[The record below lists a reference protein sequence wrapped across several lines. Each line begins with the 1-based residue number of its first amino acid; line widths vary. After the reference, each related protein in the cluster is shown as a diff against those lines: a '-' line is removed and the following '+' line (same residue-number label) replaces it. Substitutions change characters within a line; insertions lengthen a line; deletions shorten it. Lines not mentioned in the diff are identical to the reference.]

1 MGRRMSIY
9 IHIPFCVR
17 KCGYCDFLSFPVRDC
32 GSGTAAVSDGGSKC
46 GVPEEYLQ
54 RLLCEIRQESGDYT
68 DREVD
73 TIFVGGGTPSL
84 LLPGQAEALFDRVYQ
99 SFHVAS
105 DAEITIEANPGTLSK
120 EKLEVYRQ
128 VGINRLSIGLQSAD
142 DGELAALGRIHRF
155 SDFEKNF
162 ELARDCGFQ
171 NINIDLMSG
180 LPGQSVES
188 WLYTLHTVARLVP
201 EHISAYGL
209 IIEEGTP
216 FYQRYG
222 TDGAAVGKDNES
234 FLAERNRKQG
244 AEGKLPIKKEEKSKM
259 LPETGGRE
267 KLPSEDEERQMY
279 QETGNVLERYG
290 YRQYEISNYAK
301 PGYEC
306 RHNIGYWIRK
316 EYVGFGL
323 GAASM
328 INNIRWKNTSDLKK
342 YMRIIDG
349 VDGGGGKGAV
359 RESSDALKEEVQ
371 TLTLQEQMEETMFLG
386 LRMNQGVSKMEFEDL
401 YGVRL
406 EAVYGTWLCKMVAE
420 GLLFDGD
427 NVRLSARGRNLANFV
442 MAGFLLD

>member
-1 MGRRMSIY
+1 MSRRMSIY
-9 IHIPFCVR
+9 IHIPFCVK
-17 KCGYCDFLSFPVRDC
+17 KCGYCDFLSFPVGDC
-32 GSGTAAVSDGGSKC
+32 GSGTVAAPDGGSKC

-54 RLLCEIRQESGDYT
+54 RLLCEIRQESGDYA

-84 LLPGQAEALFDRVYQ
+84 LLPRQVAALFDRVYQ

-128 VGINRLSIGLQSAD
+128 MGINRLSIGLQSAD

-162 ELARDCGFQ
+162 ALARDCGFQ

-188 WLYTLHTVARLVP
+188 WLYTLHTAAGLDP

-216 FYQRYG
+216 FYQQYG
-222 TDGAAVGKDNES
+222 VGSAAVGKDNES
-234 FLAERNRKQG
+234 LWVEQNRKKG

-267 KLPSEDEERQMY
+267 KLPSENEERQMY
-279 QETGNVLERYG
+279 HETGNVLEKYG

-342 YMRIIDG
+342 YMKNTDG
-349 VDGGGGKGAV
+349 RDGSGGKGAI
-359 RESSDALKEEVQ
+359 RESTGALKEEVQ

-386 LRMNQGVSKMEFEDL
+386 LRMNQGVSKREFEML
-401 YGVRL
+401 YGVGMEML
-406 EAVYGTWLCKMVAE
+406 YGAWIHKMTAE
-420 GLLFDGD
+420 ELLLDGD
-427 NVRLSARGRNLANFV
+427 RIYLSERGRDLANYV
-442 MAGFLLD
+442 MAGFLQG

>member
-9 IHIPFCVR
+9 IHIPFCVK
-17 KCGYCDFLSFPVRDC
+17 KCGYCDFLSFPVGDC
-32 GSGTAAVSDGGSKC
+32 GSGTVAAPDGSSKC

-54 RLLCEIRQESGDYT
+54 RLLCEMRQESDDYA

-84 LLPGQAEALFDRVYQ
+84 LLPRQVAALFDRVYQ

-105 DAEITIEANPGTLSK
+105 DAEVTIEANPGTLSK
-120 EKLEVYRQ
+120 EKLEIYRQ

-155 SDFEKNF
+155 RDFQENY
-162 ELARDCGFQ
+162 ELARDCGFR

-180 LPGQSVES
+180 LPGQTVEMWS
-188 WLYTLHTVARLVP
+188 STLHKVAGFEP

-216 FYQRYG
+216 FYQQYG
-222 TDGAAVGKDNES
+222 AGSAAVGKDQIKKKSENE
-234 FLAERNRKQG
+234 N
-244 AEGKLPIKKEEKSKM
+244 GKLM
-259 LPETGGRE
+259 PETAESE
-267 KLPSEDEERQMY
+267 KLPSEEEERQMY
-279 QETGNVLERYG
+279 HDTGNILGKYG

-328 INNIRWKNTSDLKK
+328 INDIRWKNTSDLKK
-342 YMRIIDG
+342 YMNNTDG
-349 VDGGGGKGAV
+349 RDGSGGKGAV
-359 RESSDALKEEVQ
+359 RENVDALKEEVQ

-386 LRMNQGVSKMEFEDL
+386 LRMNQGVSKREFEML
-401 YGVRL
+401 YGVGIGQL
-406 EAVYGTWLCKMVAE
+406 YGTWLHRMSEEC
-420 GLLFDGD
+420 LLVDGER
-427 NVRLSARGRNLANFV
+427 VYLTERGRDLANYV
-442 MAGFLLD
+442 MAGFLQG

>member
-1 MGRRMSIY
+1 MNRRMSIY
-9 IHIPFCVR
+9 IHIPFCVK
-17 KCGYCDFLSFPVRDC
+17 KCGYCDFLSFPVGDC
-32 GSGTAAVSDGGSKC
+32 GNGTAAIPDGSSKC
-46 GVPEEYLQ
+46 GVPEKYLQ
-54 RLLCEIRQESGDYT
+54 RLFGEIRQESGDYA

-84 LLPGQAEALFDRVYQ
+84 LLPRQVAALFDRVYQ

-120 EKLEVYRQ
+120 EKLKVYRQ
-128 VGINRLSIGLQSAD
+128 VGINRMSIGLQSAD

-188 WLYTLHTVARLVP
+188 WLYTLHTAAGFDA

-216 FYQRYG
+216 FYQQYG
-222 TDGAAVGKDNES
+222 VGSAAVGKDH
-234 FLAERNRKQG
+234 
-244 AEGKLPIKKEEKSKM
+244 
-259 LPETGGRE
+259 E
-267 KLPSEDEERQMY
+267 KLPSEEAERQMY
-279 QETGNVLERYG
+279 HETGEVLERFG
-290 YRQYEISNYAK
+290 YQQYEISNYAK
-301 PGYEC
+301 RGYEC

-342 YMRIIDG
+342 YMKNTDG
-349 VDGGGGKGAV
+349 RDGSGGKGAIM
-359 RESSDALKEEVQ
+359 ESAGALKEEVQ

-386 LRMNQGVSKMEFEDL
+386 LRMNQGVSKREFEML
-401 YGVRL
+401 YGVGIEML
-406 EAVYGTWLCKMVAE
+406 YGAWIHKMTAE
-420 GLLFDGD
+420 ELLLDGD
-427 NVRLSARGRNLANFV
+427 RIYLSERGRDLANYV
-442 MAGFLLD
+442 MAGFLQG

>member
-1 MGRRMSIY
+1 MNRRMSIY
-9 IHIPFCVR
+9 IHIPFCVK

-32 GSGTAAVSDGGSKC
+32 GSGMAADPDGGSKC

-54 RLLCEIRQESGDYT
+54 RLLCEIRQESGDYA

-84 LLPGQAEALFDRVYQ
+84 LLPGQVAALFDRVYQ

-105 DAEITIEANPGTLSK
+105 DAEITIETNPGTLSK

-128 VGINRLSIGLQSAD
+128 MGINRLSIGLQSTD

-162 ELARDCGFQ
+162 ALARDCGFQ

-188 WLYTLHTVARLVP
+188 WLYTLHTAAGLDP

-222 TDGAAVGKDNES
+222 TEGVAVRKDQNKKKSENE
-234 FLAERNRKQG
+234 N
-244 AEGKLPIKKEEKSKM
+244 GKLM
-259 LPETGGRE
+259 PETVE
-267 KLPSEDEERQMY
+267 SKTLPLEEEERQMY
-279 QETGNVLERYG
+279 HDTGDILGNYG
-290 YRQYEISNYAK
+290 YQQYEISNYAK
-301 PGYEC
+301 SGYEC
-306 RHNIGYWIRK
+306 RHNIAYWTRK
-316 EYVGFGL
+316 NYVGFGL

-328 INNIRWKNTSDLKK
+328 INNIRWKNTSDLKE
-342 YMRIIDG
+342 YMKRTCDG
-349 VDGGGGKGAV
+349 CRTGSEKKNGEGIMDM
-359 RESSDALKEEVQ
+359 LKKDIEF
-371 TLTLQEQMEETMFLG
+371 LTIREQMEETMFLG
-386 LRMNQGVSKMEFEDL
+386 LRMNQGVSKMEFENL
-401 YGVRL
+401 YSVRL
-406 EAVYGTWLCKMVAE
+406 EVVYGTWLCKMVAE
-420 GLLFDGD
+420 GLLLDGD
-427 NVRLSARGRNLANFV
+427 NVRLSARGRDLANFV